1 MQSGYFARIVGR
13 AKRKQESFMA
23 QELAFA
29 LINPYTI
36 SKSRTGGVI
45 GRLMSRTGLELAAAR
60 MFGPSHELVTR
71 YADSLLT
78 SNQAEP
84 EFARLLSEY
93 IRKNYAPDAATG
105 RRRRV
110 ILLMFEGENAIQKV
124 REATGHLRAGWVGGE
139 TIRDTYGDYVED
151 ETGKVTY
158 FEPAV
163 LVAPSVERA
172 ASVLRLWAEYS
183 ETDGGIMDQSMDV
196 SDSEGVQSTLVLI
209 KPDNFRFPSVRP
221 GHIIDLLSR
230 SGLRIVGLRK
240 IAMTVSQAE
249 DFYGPVRPI
258 LHEKFK
264 QITAQRAGDILEKA
278 LNIEIP
284 ENAKAVI
291 GEQIGPIVGERQFE
305 EIVKFMTGHRP
316 SEVAEADKAKTG
328 SENCLALIYKG
339 MSAVEKIRY
348 LLGPTDPAKAQ
359 VGSVRREYGSDIM
372 VNAAHASD
380 SPENAAREMTIVG
393 VQNDTIRDWV
403 EKYYG
408 T

>member
-1 MQSGYFARIVGR
+1 
-13 AKRKQESFMA
+13 MA

-45 GRLMSRTGLELAAAR
+45 GRLMSRTGLDLVAAR
-60 MFGPSHELVTR
+60 MFGPSQELADR
-71 YADSLLT
+71 YAESLLT
-78 SNQAEP
+78 SNQTEP
-84 EFARLLSEY
+84 EFSRLLSEY
-93 IRKNYAPDAATG
+93 VRKSYAPDLATG

-110 ILLMFEGENAIQKV
+110 ILLLFEGENAIQKV

-139 TIRDTYGDYVED
+139 TIRDTYGDCIEGPD
-151 ETGKVTY
+151 GKVTY

-172 ASVLRLWAEYS
+172 ASVLRLWSEY
-183 ETDGGIMDQSMDV
+183 TNADGGVVDQSFDV
-196 SDSEGVQSTLVLI
+196 VESEGIQSTLVLI

-230 SGLRIVGLRK
+230 SGLRIVGVRK
-240 IAMTVSQAE
+240 FSMTVAQAE
-249 DFYGPVRPI
+249 DFYGPVRPV
-258 LHEKFK
+258 LLEKFK
-264 QITAQRAGDILEKA
+264 GIMAQQAGGILEKR
-278 LNIEIP
+278 LGLDIP
-284 ENAKAVI
+284 EDAKAAI
-291 GEQIGPIVGERQFE
+291 GEHIGPIMGQHQFE
-305 EIVKFMTGHRP
+305 EIVKFMTGFRP
-316 SEVAEADKAKTG
+316 SEVAEADKSKTG

-359 VGSVRREYGSDIM
+359 PGSVRREFGSDIM

-380 SPENAAREMTIVG
+380 SPENAAREIKIVD
-393 VQNDTIRDWV
+393 VQKDTIKEWV

-408 T
+408 A

>member
-1 MQSGYFARIVGR
+1 
-13 AKRKQESFMA
+13 MA

-45 GRLMSRTGLELAAAR
+45 GRLMSRTGLDLAAAR
-60 MFGPSHELVTR
+60 MYGPSQELVTR
-71 YADSLLT
+71 YADSLLN

-93 IRKNYAPDAATG
+93 VRKSYSPDPVTG
-105 RRRRV
+105 LRRRV
-110 ILLMFEGENAIQKV
+110 ILLVFEGENAIQKV
-124 REATGHLRAGWVGGE
+124 REATGHLRAGWVNGE
-139 TIRDTYGDYVED
+139 TIRDTYGDYIED
-151 ETGKVTY
+151 APGQVRY

-183 ETDGGIMDQSMDV
+183 DTDGGVIDNSA
-196 SDSEGVQSTLVLI
+196 DSANAEGSQTTLVLI

-230 SGLRIVGLRK
+230 SGLRIVGVRK
-240 IAMTVSQAE
+240 FAMTVAQAE
-249 DFYGPVRPI
+249 EFYGPVRAI
-258 LHEKFK
+258 LQNKFK
-264 QITAQRAGDILEKA
+264 GIMAQRAGELLEKSFGLA
-278 LNIEIP
+278 IP
-284 ENAKAVI
+284 EDTKAVI
-291 GEQIGPIVGERQFE
+291 GEHIGPIAGNGQFE
-305 EIVKFMTGHRP
+305 EIVKFMTGFRP
-316 SEVAEADKAKTG
+316 SEVAESDKAKTG
-328 SENCLALIYKG
+328 SENCLALVYRGI
-339 MSAVEKIRY
+339 SAVENIRY

-359 VGSVRREYGSDIM
+359 PGSVRREYGSDIM

-380 SPENAAREMTIVG
+380 SPENSAREMKIVD
-393 VQNDTIRDWV
+393 VQKDTIKEWV

-408 T
+408 A

>member
-1 MQSGYFARIVGR
+1 
-13 AKRKQESFMA
+13 MA

-45 GRLMSRTGLELAAAR
+45 GRLISRTGLELVAAR
-60 MFGPSHELVTR
+60 MFGPSAELATR
-71 YADSLLT
+71 YADSLLAA
-78 SNQAEP
+78 SQP
-84 EFARLLSEY
+84 ENGFARLLSNY
-93 IRKNYAPDAATG
+93 VRTSYAPDPATG
-105 RRRRV
+105 RPRRV
-110 ILLMFEGENAIQKV
+110 ILLLFEGENAIQKV
-124 REATGHLRAGWVGGE
+124 REATGHLKAGWVGGE
-139 TIRDTYGDYVED
+139 TIRDTYGDCIQGPDGEIS
-151 ETGKVTY
+151 Y

-163 LVAPSVERA
+163 LVAPTVERA
-172 ASVLRLWAEYS
+172 ATVLRLWADY
-183 ETDGGIMDQSMDV
+183 TDRDGGVVDQSCDV
-196 SDSEGVQSTLVLI
+196 QESAGIQNTLVLI

-240 IAMTVSQAE
+240 FSMTVQQAE
-249 DFYGPVRPI
+249 EFYGPVRPV
-258 LHEKFK
+258 LNEKFK
-264 QITAQRAGDILEKA
+264 GIAAQRAGDILEKA
-278 LNIEIP
+278 LGIVIP
-284 ENAKAVI
+284 ENAKAVV
-291 GEQIGPIVGERQFE
+291 GENIGPIMGEAQFE
-305 EIVKFMTGHRP
+305 EIVKFMTGFRP
-316 SEVAEADKAKTG
+316 SQVAEADKAKAG

-359 VGSVRREYGSDIM
+359 PGSVRREYGSDIM

-380 SPENAAREMTIVG
+380 SPENAARELKIVD
-393 VQNDTIRDWV
+393 VQKDTIREWV

>member
-1 MQSGYFARIVGR
+1 
-13 AKRKQESFMA
+13 MA
-23 QELAFA
+23 SELAFA

-36 SKSRTGGVI
+36 AKSRTGGVI
-45 GRLMSRTGLELAAAR
+45 GRLMSRTGLDLAAAR
-60 MFGPSHELVTR
+60 MIGPSAELVDR
-71 YADSLLT
+71 YAASLLT
-78 SNQAEP
+78 SNQNEP

-93 IRKNYAPDAATG
+93 VRSNYAPDPATG

-110 ILLMFEGENAIQKV
+110 ILLLFEGENAIQKV

-139 TIRDTYGDYVED
+139 TIRDTYGDYVVD
-151 ETGKVTY
+151 ESEKVRY

-172 ASVLRLWAEYS
+172 AQVLRLWAEY
-183 ETDGGIMDQSMDV
+183 TQADGGIVDHGADV
-196 SDSEGVQSTLVLI
+196 TETEGVQSTLVLI

-240 IAMTVSQAE
+240 FAMTVAQAE
-249 DFYGPVRPI
+249 AFYGPVQAI
-258 LHEKFK
+258 LREKFK
-264 QITAQRAGDILEKA
+264 SITGQQVGA
-278 LNIEIP
+278 LLKQELGFEIP
-284 ENAKAVI
+284 EDAKAAI
-291 GEQIGPIVGERQFE
+291 GEHIGPIAGDRQFE
-305 EIVKFMTGHRP
+305 EIIQFMTGHRP
-316 SEVAEADKAKTG
+316 SEVAEADKPKVG
-328 SENCLALIYKG
+328 SEYCLALVYKG

-359 VGSVRREYGSDIM
+359 PGSVRREFGSDIM

-380 SPENAAREMTIVG
+380 SPENAAREMHIVD
-393 VQNDTIRDWV
+393 VQQDTIGEWV

-408 T
+408 SK

>member
-1 MQSGYFARIVGR
+1 
-13 AKRKQESFMA
+13 MA

-29 LINPYTI
+29 LINPYTL

-45 GRLMSRTGLELAAAR
+45 GRLISRTGLELVAAR
-60 MFGPSHELVTR
+60 LFGPSAELANR
-71 YADSLLT
+71 YADSLLN
-78 SNQAEP
+78 SNQSEP

-93 IRKNYAPDAATG
+93 VRKNYAPDPVSG
-105 RRRRV
+105 LRRRA
-110 ILLMFEGENAIQKV
+110 ILLLFEGENAIQKV
-124 REATGHLRAGWVGGE
+124 REATGHLRAGWGGGE
-139 TIRDTYGDYVED
+139 TIRDTYGDYVVD
-151 ETGKVTY
+151 ENGRVTY

-172 ASVLRLWAEYS
+172 ASVLRLWAEHT
-183 ETDGGIMDQSMDV
+183 ETDGGVVDHSFDIPNT
-196 SDSEGVQSTLVLI
+196 EGIQSTLVLI

-230 SGLRIVGLRK
+230 SGLRIVGIRK
-240 IAMTVSQAE
+240 FSMTVAQAE
-249 DFYGPVRPI
+249 EFYGPVRDV
-258 LHEKFK
+258 LRQKFK
-264 QITAQRAGDILEKA
+264 GITAQKAGDILEKA
-278 LNIEIP
+278 LGLDIP
-284 ENAKAVI
+284 EDAKAAI
-291 GEQIGPIVGERQFE
+291 GEAIGPMVGEHQFE
-305 EIVKFMTGHRP
+305 DIIKFMTGFRP
-316 SEVAEADKAKTG
+316 SEVAEADKATTG

-359 VGSVRREYGSDIM
+359 PGSVRREYGSDIM

-380 SPENAAREMTIVG
+380 SPENAARELKIVD
-393 VQNDTIRDWV
+393 VQKDTIREWV

>member
-1 MQSGYFARIVGR
+1 
-13 AKRKQESFMA
+13 MA

-45 GRLMSRTGLELAAAR
+45 GRLMSRTGLDLVAAR
-60 MFGPSHELVTR
+60 MYGPSQELITR
-71 YADSLLT
+71 YADSLRD

-93 IRKNYAPDAATG
+93 VRKSYAPDPITG
-105 RRRRV
+105 LRRRV
-110 ILLMFEGENAIQKV
+110 ILLVFEGENAIQKV
-124 REATGHLRAGWVGGE
+124 REATGHLRAGWVNGE
-139 TIRDTYGDYVED
+139 TIRDTYGDYIED
-151 ETGKVTY
+151 ENGKVRY

-172 ASVLRLWAEYS
+172 ASVLRLWAEFS
-183 ETDGGIMDQSMDV
+183 DSDGGVIDNSV
-196 SDSEGVQSTLVLI
+196 DSASAEGSQTTLVLI

-230 SGLRIVGLRK
+230 SGLRIVGVRK
-240 IAMTVSQAE
+240 FAMTVAQAE
-249 DFYGPVRPI
+249 EFYGPVRGI
-258 LHEKFK
+258 LQNKFK
-264 QITAQRAGDILEKA
+264 GVMAQRAGEILEKA
-278 LNIEIP
+278 LGFPIP
-284 ENAKAVI
+284 EDSKAVI
-291 GEQIGPIVGERQFE
+291 GEHIGPIAGNCQFE
-305 EIVKFMTGHRP
+305 EIVKFMTGYRP
-316 SEVAEADKAKTG
+316 SEVAESDKAKTG
-328 SENCLALIYKG
+328 SENCLALIYRG
-339 MSAVEKIRY
+339 ISAVEKIRY

-359 VGSVRREYGSDIM
+359 PGSVRREYGSDIM

-380 SPENAAREMTIVG
+380 SPENAVREMKIVD
-393 VQNDTIRDWV
+393 VQKDTIKEWV

>member
-1 MQSGYFARIVGR
+1 
-13 AKRKQESFMA
+13 MA

-45 GRLMSRTGLELAAAR
+45 GRLMSRTGLDLAAAR
-60 MFGPSHELVTR
+60 MYGPSQELVTR
-71 YADSLLT
+71 YADSLLN

-93 IRKNYAPDAATG
+93 VRKSYAPDPVTG
-105 RRRRV
+105 LRRRV
-110 ILLMFEGENAIQKV
+110 ILLIFEGENAIQKV
-124 REATGHLRAGWVGGE
+124 REATGHLRAGWVNGE

-151 ETGKVTY
+151 ASGTVSY

-172 ASVLRLWAEYS
+172 ASVLRLWTEYS
-183 ETDGGIMDQSMDV
+183 DSDGGVIDNSA
-196 SDSEGVQSTLVLI
+196 DSANTEGSQTTLVLI

-230 SGLRIVGLRK
+230 SGLRIVGVRK
-240 IAMTVSQAE
+240 FAMTVAQAE
-249 DFYGPVRPI
+249 DFYGPVRAI
-258 LHEKFK
+258 LQDKFK
-264 QITAQRAGDILEKA
+264 GIMAQRAGELLEKSFGFA
-278 LNIEIP
+278 IP
-284 ENAKAVI
+284 EDAKAVI
-291 GEQIGPIVGERQFE
+291 GEHIGPIAGNAQFE
-305 EIVKFMTGHRP
+305 EIVKFMTGFRP
-316 SEVAEADKAKTG
+316 SDVAETDKARTG
-328 SENCLALIYKG
+328 SESCLALVYRGI
-339 MSAVEKIRY
+339 SAVEKIRY

-359 VGSVRREYGSDIM
+359 PGSVRREFGSDIM

-380 SPENAAREMTIVG
+380 SPESSAREMKIVD
-393 VQNDTIRDWV
+393 VQKDTIKEWV

-408 T
+408 A

>member
-1 MQSGYFARIVGR
+1 
-13 AKRKQESFMA
+13 MA

-45 GRLMSRTGLELAAAR
+45 GRLMSRTGLDLAAAR
-60 MFGPSHELVTR
+60 MYGPSQELVTR
-71 YADSLLT
+71 YADSLRN

-93 IRKNYAPDAATG
+93 VRKSYAPDPVTG
-105 RRRRV
+105 LRRRV
-110 ILLMFEGENAIQKV
+110 ILLIFEGENAIQKV
-124 REATGHLRAGWVGGE
+124 REATGHLRAGWVNGE

-151 ETGKVTY
+151 ASGKVSY

-172 ASVLRLWAEYS
+172 ASVLRLWTEYS
-183 ETDGGIMDQSMDV
+183 DSDGGVIDNSA
-196 SDSEGVQSTLVLI
+196 DSANTEGSQTTLVLI

-230 SGLRIVGLRK
+230 SGLRIVGVRK
-240 IAMTVSQAE
+240 FAMTVAQAE
-249 DFYGPVRPI
+249 DFYGPVRAI
-258 LHEKFK
+258 LQDKFK
-264 QITAQRAGDILEKA
+264 GIMAQRAGELLEKSFGFA
-278 LNIEIP
+278 IP
-284 ENAKAVI
+284 EDAKAVI
-291 GEQIGPIVGERQFE
+291 GEHIGPIAGNAQFE
-305 EIVKFMTGHRP
+305 EIVKFMTGFRP
-316 SEVAEADKAKTG
+316 SDVAETDKARTG
-328 SENCLALIYKG
+328 SESCLALVYRGI
-339 MSAVEKIRY
+339 SAVEKIRY

-359 VGSVRREYGSDIM
+359 PGSVRREFGSDIM

-380 SPENAAREMTIVG
+380 SPESSAREMKIVD
-393 VQNDTIRDWV
+393 VQKDTIKEWV

-408 T
+408 A

>member
-1 MQSGYFARIVGR
+1 
-13 AKRKQESFMA
+13 MA

-45 GRLMSRTGLELAAAR
+45 GRLISRTGLELADAR
-60 MFGPSHELVTR
+60 MFGPCQELVNR

-93 IRKNYAPDAATG
+93 VRKQYAPDAATG

-110 ILLMFEGENAIQKV
+110 ILLLFEGENAIQKV
-124 REATGHLRAGWVGGE
+124 REATGHLRAGWIGGE
-139 TIRDTYGDYVED
+139 TIRDTYGDFIEGEGGSV
-151 ETGKVTY
+151 KY

-172 ASVLRLWAEYS
+172 ASVLRLWSEYT
-183 ETDGGIMDQSMDV
+183 ETDGGIVDHSFDV
-196 SDSEGVQSTLVLI
+196 AETEGIQNTLVLI

-230 SGLRIVGLRK
+230 SGLRIVGMRK
-240 IAMTVSQAE
+240 FAMTVAQAE
-249 DFYGPVRPI
+249 EFYGPVR
-258 LHEKFK
+258 LVLREKFK
-264 QITAQRAGDILEKA
+264 GITAQRAGDLLSKSLA
-278 LNIEIP
+278 IEIP
-284 ENAKAVI
+284 EDAKAAI
-291 GEQIGPIVGERQFE
+291 GEHIGPIMGDSQFE
-305 EIVKFMTGHRP
+305 EIVKFMTGFRP
-316 SEVAEADKAKTG
+316 SEVAESDKAKTG

-359 VGSVRREYGSDIM
+359 PGSVRREYGSDVM

-380 SPENAAREMTIVG
+380 SPENAAREMKIVD
-393 VQNDTIRDWV
+393 VQRDTIKEWV

-408 T
+408 A

>member
-1 MQSGYFARIVGR
+1 
-13 AKRKQESFMA
+13 MA

-45 GRLMSRTGLELAAAR
+45 GRLMSRTGLDLAAAR
-60 MFGPSHELVTR
+60 MYGPSQELVTR
-71 YADSLLT
+71 YADSLLN

-93 IRKNYAPDAATG
+93 VRKSYAPDPVTG
-105 RRRRV
+105 LRRRV
-110 ILLMFEGENAIQKV
+110 ILLVFEGENAIQKV
-124 REATGHLRAGWVGGE
+124 REATGHLRAGWVNGE
-139 TIRDTYGDYVED
+139 TIRDTYGDYIED
-151 ETGKVTY
+151 APGQVRY

-183 ETDGGIMDQSMDV
+183 DTDGGIIDNSA
-196 SDSEGVQSTLVLI
+196 DSASAEGSQTTLVLI

-230 SGLRIVGLRK
+230 SGLRIVGVRK
-240 IAMTVSQAE
+240 FAMTVAQAE
-249 DFYGPVRPI
+249 EFYGPVRAI
-258 LHEKFK
+258 LQDKFK
-264 QITAQRAGDILEKA
+264 GIMAQRAGDLLEKSFG
-278 LNIEIP
+278 LVIP
-284 ENAKAVI
+284 EDTKAVI
-291 GEQIGPIVGERQFE
+291 GEHIGPIAGNGQFE
-305 EIVKFMTGHRP
+305 EIVKFMTGFRP
-316 SEVAEADKAKTG
+316 SEVAESDKARIG
-328 SENCLALIYKG
+328 SENCLALIYRG
-339 MSAVEKIRY
+339 ISAVEKIRY

-359 VGSVRREYGSDIM
+359 PGSVRREYGSDIM

-380 SPENAAREMTIVG
+380 SPESSAREMKIVD
-393 VQNDTIRDWV
+393 VQKDTIKEWV

-408 T
+408 A

>member
-1 MQSGYFARIVGR
+1 
-13 AKRKQESFMA
+13 MA

-45 GRLMSRTGLELAAAR
+45 GRLMSRTGLDLAAAR
-60 MFGPSHELVTR
+60 MFGPSQELVTR
-71 YADSLLT
+71 YADSLLN

-93 IRKNYAPDAATG
+93 VRKSYSPDPVTG
-105 RRRRV
+105 LRRRV
-110 ILLMFEGENAIQKV
+110 ILLVFEGENAIQKV
-124 REATGHLRAGWVGGE
+124 REATGHLRAGWVNGE
-139 TIRDTYGDYVED
+139 TIRDTYGDYIED
-151 ETGKVTY
+151 APGQVRY

-183 ETDGGIMDQSMDV
+183 DTDGGVIDNSA
-196 SDSEGVQSTLVLI
+196 DSASAEGSQTTLVLI

-230 SGLRIVGLRK
+230 SGLRIVGVRK
-240 IAMTVSQAE
+240 FAMTVAQAE
-249 DFYGPVRPI
+249 EFYGPVRAI
-258 LHEKFK
+258 LQDKFK
-264 QITAQRAGDILEKA
+264 GIMAQRAGDLLEKSFG
-278 LNIEIP
+278 LTIP
-284 ENAKAVI
+284 EDTKAVI
-291 GEQIGPIVGERQFE
+291 GEHIGPIAGNGQFE
-305 EIVKFMTGHRP
+305 EIVKFMTGFRP
-316 SEVAEADKAKTG
+316 SEVAESDKARTG
-328 SENCLALIYKG
+328 SENCLALIYRG
-339 MSAVEKIRY
+339 ISAVEKIRY

-359 VGSVRREYGSDIM
+359 PGSVRREYGSDIM

-380 SPENAAREMTIVG
+380 SPENSAREMKIVD
-393 VQNDTIRDWV
+393 VQKDTIKEWV

-408 T
+408 A

>member
-1 MQSGYFARIVGR
+1 
-13 AKRKQESFMA
+13 MA

-45 GRLMSRTGLELAAAR
+45 GRLMSRTGLDLVAAR
-60 MFGPSHELVTR
+60 MYGPSQELIAR
-71 YADSLLT
+71 YADSLLS

-93 IRKNYAPDAATG
+93 VRKSYSPDKVTG
-105 RRRRV
+105 LRRRV
-110 ILLMFEGENAIQKV
+110 ILLVFEGENAIQKV
-124 REATGHLRAGWVGGE
+124 REATGHLRANWVGGE

-151 ETGKVTY
+151 YKGHVSY

-183 ETDGGIMDQSMDV
+183 KTDGGVISNSVDTAN
-196 SDSEGVQSTLVLI
+196 SEGIQTTLVLI

-230 SGLRIVGLRK
+230 SGLRIVGIRK
-240 IAMTVSQAE
+240 FAMSVAQAE
-249 DFYGPVRPI
+249 EFYGPVRPI
-258 LHEKFK
+258 LQEKFK
-264 QITAQRAGDILEKA
+264 GIMAQRAGEILEKS
-278 LNIEIP
+278 LGYPLP
-284 ENAKAVI
+284 EDAKAVI
-291 GEQIGPIVGERQFE
+291 GEHIGPIAGNVQFE
-305 EIVKFMTGHRP
+305 DIVKFMTGFRP
-316 SEVAEADKAKTG
+316 SEVAESDKPKTG
-328 SENCLALIYKG
+328 SESCLALLYRGI
-339 MSAVEKIRY
+339 SAVEKIRF

-359 VGSVRREYGSDIM
+359 PGSVRREFGSDIM

-380 SPENAAREMTIVG
+380 SPENAHREMEIVD
-393 VQNDTIRDWV
+393 VQKDTITEWV
-403 EKYYG
+403 SKYYG